1 MYSGSQNRMR
11 MRIFNVLDDVKRDH
25 GFAPVVTR
33 PAGAAP
39 PHPLCL
45 YHELLVLIHI
55 PQNCA
60 LLELCLSS
68 LRSPCTKH
76 GMPPDIMAGKSAAPL

>member
-33 PAGAAP
+33 PAGVLHFPGSLQFGFRLGVAFLLQGLLTTMVTYVFQQGKQAP
-39 PHPLCL
+39 
-45 YHELLVLIHI
+45 
-55 PQNCA
+55 
-60 LLELCLSS
+60 
-68 LRSPCTKH
+68 
-76 GMPPDIMAGKSAAPL
+76 GMRQSV